1 MKIIFL
7 DIDYVV
13 NCMSTKERAPSGVI
27 GVEQRLIAYIK
38 EIVDATDATGA
49 KIVLSSTWRKDWAF
63 NLLNGKD
70 WDYLRE
76 EFAKQNLYF
85 FDYTPIRSDSHRG
98 REIKEWLEST
108 DYTVRSYVIIDD
120 EMFDIKDLHE
130 GHMVQTSFNDGIN
143 PYAVKM
149 AIEILAKEDNPYGDV
164 L

>member
-38 EIVDATDATGA
+38 EIVDATGA

-63 NLLNGKD
+63 NLLNSKD

-108 DYTVRSYVIIDD
+108 DYNVHSYVIIDD

>member
-38 EIVDATDATGA
+38 EIVDATGA

-108 DYTVRSYVIIDD
+108 DYNVRSYVIIDD
-120 EMFDIKDLHE
+120 EIFDIKDLHE
-130 GHMVQTSFNDGIN
+130 GHIVQTSFNDGIN

>member
-38 EIVDATDATGA
+38 EIIDATGA

-70 WDYLRE
+70 WNYLRE
-76 EFAKQNLYF
+76 EFAKQDLHF
-85 FDYTPIRSDSHRG
+85 FDYTPICRDSNRG
-98 REIKEWLEST
+98 EEIKEWLEST
-108 DYTVRSYVIIDD
+108 DYDVYSYVIIDD
-120 EMFDIKDLHE
+120 DMFDIRDLHE

-143 PYAVKM
+143 PGAVKM

>member
-13 NCMSTKERAPSGVI
+13 NCWSTKERAPSGVI

-38 EIVDATDATGA
+38 EIVDATSA

-63 NLLNGKD
+63 NLLDGKD
-70 WDYLRE
+70 WNYLRE
-76 EFAKQNLYF
+76 EFAKQDLHF
-85 FDYTPIRSDSHRG
+85 FDYTPIRRDSHRG
-98 REIKEWLEST
+98 KEIKEWLENTGYDVS
-108 DYTVRSYVIIDD
+108 SYVIIDD

-130 GHMVQTSFNDGIN
+130 GHMVQTYFNDGIN
-143 PYAVKM
+143 PSAVKI
-149 AIEILAKEDNPYGDV
+149 AVEILAKEDNPYGDV

>member
-13 NCMSTKERAPSGVI
+13 NCMSTKERAPSGVV

-38 EIVDATDATGA
+38 EIVDATGA

-108 DYTVRSYVIIDD
+108 DYNVRSYVIIDD
-120 EMFDIKDLHE
+120 EIFDIKDLHE

>member
-38 EIVDATDATGA
+38 EIVDATGA

-63 NLLNGKD
+63 NLLNSKD

-98 REIKEWLEST
+98 REIKEWFEST
-108 DYTVRSYVIIDD
+108 DYNVRSYVIIDD